1 MREMKVT
8 LEVNWSQTNSEL
20 LIVKW
25 DVVTKNDNF
34 WVIFYDPLEQ
44 RFSTWGTREVCR
56 LKQIT
61 KCLEVQFCHKI
72 WFQGTEVQKV

>member
-1 MREMKVT
+1 MKVT

-44 RFSTWGTREVCR
+44 RFSTGVREKFAGRSRSQNV
-56 LKQIT
+56 
-61 KCLEVQFCHKI
+61 
-72 WFQGTEVQKV
+72 

>member
-25 DVVTKNDNF
+25 DVVTKKDNF

-56 LKQIT
+56 
-61 KCLEVQFCHKI
+61 
-72 WFQGTEVQKV
+72 